1 MTARVLVVDDI
12 LSNVKLL
19 EAKLTAEYF
28 EVVTA
33 FNGAECL
40 ARIEEG
46 IPDIVLLDVMMPG
59 MDGFEVCRRIKS
71 NPRTA
76 HLPVVMVT
84 ALDQPS
90 DRVAGLEA
98 GADDFLTKPVDDAAL
113 FARVRSL
120 VRLKMMT
127 DELRMREATGQSMGL
142 VDPAQTL
149 IDAAPS
155 GRILAIEDRP
165 ESATWL
171 AGALQPQ
178 HEVSTVDTF
187 EEALVRVRGG
197 DYDLVIVSLGMRGF
211 DGLRLCSQLRSLPEG
226 RNVPILV
233 VVSDGDR
240 RKLNQAL
247 EMGVN
252 DYLARPVDK
261 NELVA
266 RVRTQLRKK
275 RYADR
280 LRHNV
285 QLSLEMAITDQLTGL
300 HNRRYMSRHLDNLIS
315 SAKRTAKPLAF
326 LILDIDYFKSVND
339 GYGHDIGDE
348 VLKEFANRIAAN
360 VRGIDLACRYG
371 GEEFVVV
378 MPDTDMAFAYSVAE
392 RLRKSIEFDTGRD
405 QPPTWQGQ
413 HHHQHRHRVVGRQH
427 GHRRSATSSRRSG
440 PLQRQ
445 ARRPQP
451 RRGRRGLASVFR
463 LCQLD
468 RLVDHPYEDFRLAR
482 AGDHVAVLEDEG
494 RHARDPHLVC
504 EMVFVLDGVLV
515 GILRKQLAELVPDA
529 CRHPQQSPS
538 ARCDR
543 RYCGPARSRRR
554 TIARPARPARRC
566 RRPIG

>member
-28 EVVTA
+28 EVVSA
-33 FNGAECL
+33 FNGLECL
-40 ARIEEG
+40 AKIDETA
-46 IPDIVLLDVMMPG
+46 PDIVLLDVMMPG
-59 MDGFEVCRRIKS
+59 MDGFEVCRRIKN
-71 NPRTA
+71 NPKTA
-76 HLPVVMVT
+76 HIPVVMVT

-127 DELRMREATGQSMGL
+127 DELRMRETTGQNMGL
-142 VDPAQTL
+142 IDPATTL
-149 IDAAPS
+149 MDANPT
-155 GRILAIEDRP
+155 GRLLIIEDRP
-165 ESATWL
+165 ESVAWFSQAL
-171 AGALQPQ
+171 APG
-178 HEVSTVDTF
+178 HEVASVDTF

-197 DYDLVIVSLGMRGF
+197 DYDLIVVSLGMRGF

-233 VVSDGDR
+233 VVADGDR

-252 DYLARPVDK
+252 DYLTRPVDK

-275 RYADR
+275 RYQDR

-300 HNRRYMSRHLDNLIS
+300 HNRRYMARHLDNLVS
-315 SAKRTAKPLAF
+315 QSARTGKPLAF
-326 LILDIDYFKSVND
+326 LIMDVDFFREVNNNH
-339 GYGHDIGDE
+339 GHDIGDE
-348 VLKEFANRIAAN
+348 VLKEFASRISAN

-378 MPDTDMAFAYSVAE
+378 MPDTDMGLAFSIAE
-392 RLRKSIEFDTGRD
+392 RLRRSIETTPIAISRAPGKITITISIGIAATTGPGDNAEALLHRAD
-405 QPPTWQGQ
+405 QALYSAKRNG
-413 HHHQHRHRVVGRQH
+413 RNRVVT
-427 GHRRSATSSRRSG
+427 A
-440 PLQRQ
+440 
-445 ARRPQP
+445 
-451 RRGRRGLASVFR
+451 
-463 LCQLD
+463 
-468 RLVDHPYEDFRLAR
+468 
-482 AGDHVAVLEDEG
+482 VA
-494 RHARDPHLVC
+494 A
-504 EMVFVLDGVLV
+504 
-515 GILRKQLAELVPDA
+515 
-529 CRHPQQSPS
+529 
-538 ARCDR
+538 
-543 RYCGPARSRRR
+543 
-554 TIARPARPARRC
+554 
-566 RRPIG
+566 